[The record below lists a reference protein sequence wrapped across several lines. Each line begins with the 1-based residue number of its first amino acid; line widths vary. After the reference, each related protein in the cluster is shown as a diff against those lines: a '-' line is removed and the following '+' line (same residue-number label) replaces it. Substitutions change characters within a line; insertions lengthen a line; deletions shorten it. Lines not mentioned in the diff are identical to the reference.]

1 MARIRHV
8 WPASKITDLWVFNT
22 QRDARTQTHNL
33 SYESSANDKYHI
45 RHRFL
50 YSYQTLIANIVE
62 EAGKPTVALITTRRY
77 SITTSGQLSAA
88 RRSLRKDPS
97 IRVIE
102 LPFEVIKYIHAPI
115 MTHAWEGMIEESMGW
130 YAKAGRAR
138 SNRDLYMG
146 NALVLMDDAS
156 YMAERFEI
164 PVPPVDGLEDLT
176 RSMEAFKAYMKL
188 RSL

>member
-1 MARIRHV
+1 MARVRHV
-8 WPASKITDLWVFNT
+8 WPASKVTDLWVSRT
-22 QRDARTQTHNL
+22 QEEARTPTHNL
-33 SYESSANDKYHI
+33 SYESAVDAEKQIQY
-45 RHRFL
+45 RYL

-62 EAGKPTVALITTRRY
+62 QVGKPTVALITTRRY
-77 SITTSGQLSAA
+77 STTTSGQLSDA

-138 SNRDLYMG
+138 SNRDHYMG
-146 NALVLMDDAS
+146 NALVLMDDAN